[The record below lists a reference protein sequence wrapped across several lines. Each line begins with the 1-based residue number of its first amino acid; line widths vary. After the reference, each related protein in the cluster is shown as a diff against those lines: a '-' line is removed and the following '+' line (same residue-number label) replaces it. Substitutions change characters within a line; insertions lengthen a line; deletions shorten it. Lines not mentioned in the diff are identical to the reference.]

1 MTSRLFLNWSEPLLL
16 ATKSSCLPLP
26 ANRKHLVQNLGF
38 LMTDYYPMIA
48 RCVADLEDS
57 VTARHEFYWLARAEL
72 AVQLCGLD
80 PPIAQSKM
88 IRERLALD
96 EAIRKVEAERVSSVD
111 TQRQDPVLPQNPI
124 LMPSCGSTVERT
136 DIRLCLD
143 MGPGTQGR
151 RQQPSDAIAHGS
163 TNASN

>member
-1 MTSRLFLNWSEPLLL
+1 MT
-16 ATKSSCLPLP
+16 
-26 ANRKHLVQNLGF
+26 H
-38 LMTDYYPMIA
+38 YYPVIA
-48 RCVADLEDS
+48 RCVADLDDS

-163 TNASN
+163 TNASNFPG